1 MAHVAIGYTRPGRLL
16 LLALLVVAAVPAAA
30 SARSFVPDPQAGISA
45 TGCDWPGN
53 DLGRVRTYSCALV
66 CKFVIGC
73 THWTWN
79 GDRGSTC
86 YLKSGRRE
94 LSIKATGNVACGY
107 MTRKDK

>member
-1 MAHVAIGYTRPGRLL
+1 MAHAAMAHPRLARLL

-30 SARSFVPDPQAGISA
+30 SARSFVPDPEAGISA
-45 TGCDWPGN
+45 TRCDWPGN
-53 DLGRVRTYSCALV
+53 DLVRVRTYSCALV
-66 CKFVIGC
+66 CKLVLGC

-86 YLKSGRRE
+86 YLKSGRRA
-94 LSIKATGNVACGY
+94 LSIKATGDVACGY